1 MIVFLNNFLAP
12 YHAAR
17 FKALKSILD
26 DDIVFVQLASR
37 NNIYAWPDQAE
48 NSMATCLFPDKDIS
62 RISNEEMTRAVNE
75 ILSYHR
81 PDVVLSVSYSTAA
94 MRFGSFWARWNGA
107 VSVCINE
114 SWRGDKNRWLIK
126 EWGKGLWCRWAYD
139 GMFVGGIRSKEYYR
153 SLGFPEKYFWLGQN
167 VVDNNFYSSRSNEVS
182 IDRNIYRSK
191 YNLPHRYFLCPTRLA
206 PEKNLERLL
215 KAFAKYKAENGK
227 WDLVITGSGP
237 QDQKLIT
244 LTKALGLEGN
254 VTFKGWIKTEEM
266 PVYYGLASCA
276 ILPSV
281 SEPWGLVVNE
291 AMACGLPVLV
301 SDKCGCQPEL
311 CLQGE
316 NGYGFNPFDVDAIA
330 AVMLKISRNLETVV
344 QMGAASF
351 RLIKKYTPEN
361 YALSLADCIQTLRK
375 RKNS

>member
-1 MIVFLNNFLAP
+1 M
-12 YHAAR
+12 
-17 FKALKSILD
+17 SEDIL
-26 DDIVFVQLASR
+26 FVELASKSK
-37 NNIYAWPDQAE
+37 NYPWPDQ
-48 NSMATCLFPDKDIS
+48 SYDSHVICLFPDREIS
-62 RISNEEMTRAVNE
+62 SLTDKEMVQTLDR
-75 ILSYHR
+75 
-81 PDVVLSVSYSTAA
+81 VLSFYKPNTVLTVSYSNTA
-94 MRFGSFWARWNGA
+94 MRYGSYWARRNGA
-107 VSVCINE
+107 VSICVNE

-237 QDQKLIT
+237 QDQKLKT

-266 PVYYGLASCA
+266 PVYYGLASCV

-291 AMACGLPVLV
+291 AMACSLPVLV
-301 SDKCGCQPEL
+301 SDKCGCQPDL
-311 CLQGE
+311 CFRGV
-316 NGYGFNPFDVDAIA
+316 NGFPFNPYREEEITNAMV
-330 AVMLKISRNLETVV
+330 KISTNPEFLPR
-344 QMGAASF
+344 MGKCSLDIIQRFSPANYAASL
-351 RLIKKYTPEN
+351 R
-361 YALSLADCIQTLRK
+361 DCILTLRDE
-375 RKNS
+375 RKMRSRDF